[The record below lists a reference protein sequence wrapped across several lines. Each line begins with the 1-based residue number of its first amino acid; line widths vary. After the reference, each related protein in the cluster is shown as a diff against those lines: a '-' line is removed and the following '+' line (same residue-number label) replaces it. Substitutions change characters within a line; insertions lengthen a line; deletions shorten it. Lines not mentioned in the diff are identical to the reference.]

1 MRDDRLE
8 LADHFPMALRVVTLG
23 IALAL
28 VVAVAG
34 VFAGEGGDLGERFLA
49 AVPVC
54 AVLAVLLGFGLGTR
68 TTVLDRAAGTVHTS
82 FRVLGCRLFAKTCAL
97 SDFTRIRAHHVRA
110 YREASFRIALV
121 GPGRSQ
127 RIYRSGPAAPAR
139 AALVRVV
146 DWLGWP
152 VDDEVGLLAPPARGA
167 GAS

>member
-8 LADHFPMALRVVTLG
+8 LADHFPMALRVLTFV
-23 IALAL
+23 IALGF
-28 VVAVAG
+28 VAAAVG
-34 VFAGEGGDLGERFLA
+34 VFSGAGGDLGGRLLA

-68 TTVLDRAAGTVHTS
+68 TTVLDRAAGTGHTS
-82 FRVLGCRLFAKTCAL
+82 FRVLGRRLFAKTFAL

-110 YREASFRIALV
+110 YRESSFRISLV
-121 GPGRSQ
+121 GPAQSQ

-139 AALVRVV
+139 VALGRVV